1 MQRNCAGI
9 FYRNV
14 CSRAIRF
21 YMGIYFMQSQSR
33 SSLRICVS
41 THFAKESESATN
53 FQKRIR
59 ETNVI
64 VWRAWWNIIIII
76 MWRYSYCA
84 RRSNFICTCCKVYT
98 TNITCWPTNHE
109 TITASIHPSTQRA
122 RDGAHSC
129 KQFFANDVYIDN
141 TNTHIIIVS
150 DIESFTC
157 IIIRYRPKERHN
169 LHTLP
174 FEI

>member
-33 SSLRICVS
+33 SLRICVS

-64 VWRAWWNIIIII
+64 VWRAWWYIIIII
-76 MWRYSYCA
+76 ICRYSYCA

-98 TNITCWPTNHE
+98 HKRYVLTHKSRDHNRLL
-109 TITASIHPSTQRA
+109 HPSINPESQRWRTFVQA
-122 RDGAHSC
+122 VLCEWWLHRQHTHTHRRLHYSVGHRV
-129 KQFFANDVYIDN
+129 VYM
-141 TNTHIIIVS
+141 H
-150 DIESFTC
+150 
-157 IIIRYRPKERHN
+157 YH
-169 LHTLP
+169 
-174 FEI
+174 